1 MSATIYGGRVMNQEQ
16 LMKQKI
22 KYLEDRIE
30 VMAKSIGSIN
40 KILGRFQMTEDKES
54 NDPFIKVME
63 QGELEQVKDHVSKV
77 KIVGDHELI

>member
-1 MSATIYGGRVMNQEQ
+1 MNQEQ

-40 KILGRFQMTEDKES
+40 KILGRFQMTENKNAGFKDININES
-54 NDPFIKVME
+54 
-63 QGELEQVKDHVSKV
+63 
-77 KIVGDHELI
+77 VGGGFNLDDDHELI

>member
-1 MSATIYGGRVMNQEQ
+1 MSTRERVMNQEQ

-40 KILGRFQMTEDKES
+40 KILGRFQMTEGKES
-54 NDPFIKVME
+54 KDPFIKVME
-63 QGELEQVKDHVSKV
+63 QGESDYTIISYS
-77 KIVGDHELI
+77 VGCMQ

>member
-1 MSATIYGGRVMNQEQ
+1 MNQEQ
-16 LMKQKI
+16 LMKVKI
-22 KYLEDRIE
+22 KYLEDRITTME
-30 VMAKSIGSIN
+30 KSIERLH
-40 KILGRFQMTEDKES
+40 KMLPRLAREFMQEDKQS